1 VTDHTKNRSGPANR
15 TQPLTLRKCS
25 NQALIDGM
33 IADGWIAQEDRDRE
47 VIALYQGQAAAE
59 NRKQMDR
66 YERRQQEAYRAGW
79 IERWIKSQ
87 EEMERS

>member
-1 VTDHTKNRSGPANR
+1 
-15 TQPLTLRKCS
+15 
-25 NQALIDGM
+25 M
-33 IADGWIAQEDRDRE
+33 IADGWIAPEDRDRE

-59 NRKQMDR
+59 NRRQMDR
-66 YERRQQEAYRAGW
+66 YERRQKEAYRAGW